1 MLLPFNP
8 PPSSF
13 VTTLKG
19 FMFLDEN
26 DAQTEAVVSEIV
38 ANTLFSDDNKS
49 TISTTIRRFIAKHRD
64 NVSEDIIN
72 IDNVLRFIR
81 SSIIVKRLNLLKRQ
95 DIGTGIGTPTPAWNV
110 YLFPPTKDQPAM
122 REWCDI
128 IRKTRFTTVMNKEG
142 TTAAKL
148 FSCTT
153 CLSVDHPAGMCPYP
167 SQPDWIS
174 PTPAPA
180 PTPTL
185 PVVAPPVQTN
195 RDNRAPPRGGRGAT
209 TNSRGRNATS
219 RKGRTNARA

>member
-1 MLLPFNP
+1 MFLPFIP

-26 DAQTEAVVSEIV
+26 DAQTEAVVSDII
-38 ANTLFSDDNKS
+38 ANTLFSDDNRS
-49 TISTTIRRFIAKHRD
+49 AVSTTIRRFIAKHRD

-72 IDNVLRFIR
+72 IDDVLRFIR

-95 DIGTGIGTPTPAWNV
+95 DIGTGVGTPTPAWNV

-128 IRKTRFTTVMNKEG
+128 IRKTRFATVTNKEG

-153 CLSVDHPAGMCPYP
+153 CLSIDHPAGMCPYP
-167 SQPDWIS
+167 SQPGWTS
-174 PTPAPA
+174 PTPVPAPA
-180 PTPTL
+180 PTL
-185 PVVAPPVQTN
+185 PVVAPPVQNN

-209 TNSRGRNATS
+209 TSNRGRNASS
-219 RKGRTNARA
+219 RRGRTNARA